1 MILRNK
7 HSNAEYNIIS
17 IYLSIDLSLF
27 CGYLSVLFSLFFLSQ
42 SGLRRLMKIKNK
54 ELRIMKS
61 LAATILSQRSEME
74 QFFLEALTEA
84 SDEYILPVCSNRA
97 LI

>member
-1 MILRNK
+1 
-7 HSNAEYNIIS
+7 
-17 IYLSIDLSLF
+17 
-27 CGYLSVLFSLFFLSQ
+27 
-42 SGLRRLMKIKNK
+42 MKIKNK